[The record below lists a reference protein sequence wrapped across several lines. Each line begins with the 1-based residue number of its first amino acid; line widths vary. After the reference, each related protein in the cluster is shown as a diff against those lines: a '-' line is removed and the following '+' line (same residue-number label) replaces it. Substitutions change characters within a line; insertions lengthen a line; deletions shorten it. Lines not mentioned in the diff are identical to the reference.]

1 MTSADNRP
9 SHSTEWLFCIVLVL
23 VLSACGGQR
32 APLQLAGS
40 AMGTSWHLSYMAP
53 AAGIDRSVVQAGI
66 EAQLE
71 QVEQSMSTYREDSEI
86 SLFNRAPV
94 DTWYTVSSEFYSV
107 LSAALAVGR
116 DSAGAY

>member
-1 MTSADNRP
+1 
-9 SHSTEWLFCIVLVL
+9 
-23 VLSACGGQR
+23 
-32 APLQLAGS
+32 
-40 AMGTSWHLSYMAP
+40 MGTSWHLSYMAP

-94 DTWYTVSSEFYSV
+94 DTWYTVSNEFYSV
-107 LSAALAVGR
+107 LSAALSVGR
-116 DSAGAY
+116 DSVGAYDVTVAPLVDLWGFGPSMSGGAPPGDEAIDALLPLVGQ